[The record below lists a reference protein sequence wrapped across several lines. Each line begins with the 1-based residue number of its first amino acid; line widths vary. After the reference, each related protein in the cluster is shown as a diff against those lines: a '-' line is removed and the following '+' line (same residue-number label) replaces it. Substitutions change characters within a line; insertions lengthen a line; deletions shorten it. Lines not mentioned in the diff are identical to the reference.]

1 MNITLY
7 EKEQPQN
14 ITQTIDKETEQPK
27 EETNN
32 TEDIINSYILPICPN
47 IDTTSDLYKKALM
60 TLSFML
66 MCKRDNVF
74 MTRSGA
80 KEKDNQFS
88 NKSDAWNNLQ
98 NLATDCH
105 FVIEELKKV
114 EGANEKPKVIDICG
128 IYFKTNFY
136 HI

>member
-1 MNITLY
+1 MTTPSEYKQNGFLLSTL
-7 EKEQPQN
+7 
-14 ITQTIDKETEQPK
+14 IDQKIIDRAE
-27 EETNN
+27 
-32 TEDIINSYILPICPN
+32 EDIINSYILPICPN

-60 TLSFML
+60 TLTFML
-66 MCKRDNVF
+66 LCKRDNVF

-114 EGANEKPKVIDICG
+114 EGANEKPKFIDICG

>member
-1 MNITLY
+1 MVASDYKQNGFLLSTL
-7 EKEQPQN
+7 
-14 ITQTIDKETEQPK
+14 IDQK
-27 EETNN
+27 
-32 TEDIINSYILPICPN
+32 IIDRAENDVILNYIQPICPELSPT
-47 IDTTSDLYKKALM
+47 DSLYKKAVM
-60 TLSFML
+60 TLAFFL
-66 MCKRDNVF
+66 MCKRNNVF

-105 FVIEELKKV
+105 FVIEELKKLD
-114 EGANEKPKVIDICG
+114 GANEKPKFIDICG